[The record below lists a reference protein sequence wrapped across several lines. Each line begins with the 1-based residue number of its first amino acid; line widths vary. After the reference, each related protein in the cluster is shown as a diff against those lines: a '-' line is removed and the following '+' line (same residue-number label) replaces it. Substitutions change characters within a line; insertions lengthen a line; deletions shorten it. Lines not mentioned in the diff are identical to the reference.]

1 MIARD
6 IHIALDLMLG
16 GSRNG
21 WTDICAQLPRVAELQ
36 FVHSAYNICRN
47 PAANAFFFKQRV
59 VQGFPHAMQALKV
72 EISGAVCEFDNG
84 LPV

>member
-1 MIARD
+1 
-6 IHIALDLMLG
+6 
-16 GSRNG
+16 
-21 WTDICAQLPRVAELQ
+21 
-36 FVHSAYNICRN
+36 
-47 PAANAFFFKQRV
+47 